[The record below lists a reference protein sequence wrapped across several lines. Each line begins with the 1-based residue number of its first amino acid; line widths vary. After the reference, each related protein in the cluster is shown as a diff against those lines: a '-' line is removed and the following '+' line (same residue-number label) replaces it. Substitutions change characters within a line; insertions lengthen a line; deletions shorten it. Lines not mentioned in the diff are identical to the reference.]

1 MIMRRTIQLRRL
13 CPAAPHSLQCGGF
26 LVFLWDLMGPVG
38 AALVGRGLGNRS
50 WKFHVKKGKKK
61 KKNKGER
68 FKWEKT
74 LSKICNEYQDNGWIN
89 VK

>member
-26 LVFLWDLMGPVG
+26 LVFLGDLMGPVG
-38 AALVGRGLGNRS
+38 AALVGWGLGNRS

-61 KKNKGER
+61 GER
-68 FKWEKT
+68 FKREKT
-74 LSKICNEYQDNGWIN
+74 LSKICNEYQDTGWIN